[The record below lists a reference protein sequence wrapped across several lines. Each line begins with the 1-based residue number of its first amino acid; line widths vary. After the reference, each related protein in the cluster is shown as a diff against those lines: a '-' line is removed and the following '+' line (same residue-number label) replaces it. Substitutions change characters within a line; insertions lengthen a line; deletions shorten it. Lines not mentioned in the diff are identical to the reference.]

1 MSARLQHSGA
11 VNTLAR
17 VLVRLSGRLEA
28 LEAQLDAGEDV
39 WGEYAALAGA
49 LATVLA
55 HASPGAHGELLTTRD
70 MATRLGLKP
79 KTLLRHVANGA
90 IGPAVR
96 RGRLI
101 RWKESEVPK

>member
-1 MSARLQHSGA
+1 VARLQRSEALNPLGRA
-11 VNTLAR
+11 
-17 VLVRLSGRLEA
+17 LVRLSSRLEA

-49 LATVLA
+49 LATVLG

-70 MATRLGLKP
+70 MAARLGLKP
-79 KTLLRHVANGA
+79 KTLLRHVASGA
-90 IGPAVR
+90 IVPAVR

-101 RWKESEVPK
+101 RWKGSEVPK